1 MMMVK
6 RITITRR
13 SSLVRASNR
22 LAKLDF
28 AEAANRLIIEK
39 ISYNMKTLITCL
51 IILTGIST
59 TFAQDKIPR
68 ILPLEERAQVIDR
81 LFEEKINTVLPEL
94 MEREGIDMWL
104 VIAREYNEDPVIR
117 TMLPANWH
125 AARRRTILVM
135 YNPGGGKAVETLAVA
150 RYDVGEVFKKAWDKE
165 KQPNQWARLAEI
177 IKERDPEKIGLNY
190 SDHYGQAD
198 GITYSE
204 FTAFKNSL
212 SKKYQNRIASAE
224 KLAVGWL
231 ETRTASEMVIYPQ
244 IVKIAHEIIA
254 EGFSDKVIQ
263 PGVTTTDD
271 VVWWYRE
278 RIKELKLKTWFHPS
292 VDVQRADK
300 EQLEH
305 LRTFDKRPGKNVI
318 QPGDMVHVD
327 FGITYLRLNT
337 DTQQLAYVLKRGE
350 EDAPDY
356 LKKALATGNRLQDIF
371 TGNFAVGKTG
381 NQVLAESRAT
391 SIAEGIKPS
400 IYTHPIGYYGHAAGT
415 TLGMWDAQ
423 EGVPYTGDYP
433 LHANTAYSIEL
444 NASVYIEEWGKEIRI
459 MLEEEAFFDGES
471 VQYIN
476 GRQKRFLLI
485 PRNNETTD
493 ILGK

>member
-1 MMMVK
+1 MK
-6 RITITRR
+6 KTI
-13 SSLVRASNR
+13 
-22 LAKLDF
+22 
-28 AEAANRLIIEK
+28 
-39 ISYNMKTLITCL
+39 L
-51 IILTGIST
+51 IILAASLSLSAL
-59 TFAQDKIPR
+59 AQSKIPA
-68 ILPLEERAQVIDR
+68 ILPLQERAEVIDR
-81 LFEEKINTVLPEL
+81 LFEEKIKTVLPDL

-117 TMLPANWH
+117 TMLPAIWH

-135 YNPGGGKAVETLAVA
+135 YNPGNGKELETLAVA

-165 KQPNQWARLAEI
+165 KQPDQWARLAEI
-177 IKERDPEKIGLNY
+177 IAERNPQKIGLNY

-212 SKKYQNRIASAE
+212 GKKYQKRIVSAE

-231 ETRTASEMVIYPQ
+231 ETRTAAEMVIYQQ

-263 PGVTTTDD
+263 PGVTTTED

-292 VDVQRADK
+292 VSVQRADK
-300 EQLEH
+300 EQFEH
-305 LRTFDKRPGKNVI
+305 LRTFDKRPGQNVI
-318 QPGDMVHVD
+318 QPGDLVHVD

-337 DTQQLAYVLKRGE
+337 DTQQHAYVLRQGE
-350 EDAPDY
+350 EEAPDY
-356 LKKALATGNRLQDIF
+356 LKKALANGNRLQDIF

-381 NQVLAESRAT
+381 NEVLAASRAT

-433 LHANTAYSIEL
+433 LHAKTAYSIEL
-444 NASVYIEEWGKEIRI
+444 NAATYIEEWGKEIRI
-459 MLEEEAFFDGES
+459 MLEEDAFFDGES
-471 VQYIN
+471 VYYIN
-476 GRQKRFLLI
+476 GRQKSFLLI
-485 PRNNETTD
+485 PRNNSTTD
-493 ILGK
+493 ILGQ